1 MKVFLQGKGQGLAW
15 TLPFLLVWGG
25 AAGAQDSTLLQGANR
40 PLVARPASA
49 SQPEPMVLPDPVR
62 FGHAMELGDM
72 FQARRW
78 LEGGLDPE
86 FEADRIGTGLM
97 IGAWSGNIP
106 LMELFLAHG
115 GTVEHRNSLG
125 ETALLLAA
133 WKGQIGAVSWL
144 LDHGAA
150 VNRPNGQ
157 WTALHYGAFA
167 GHQEVVD
174 LLLARGGD
182 INARSP
188 NGSSVLMM
196 AVYDGHDY
204 PLSTGLRQ
212 AGEAIHHMGLRV
224 TVDRHFQILDAQGVT
239 EAAPYGEHCRAI
251 VPEYRRLV
259 GLNLFQD
266 FRRALRQRLGGVAG
280 CSHLTE
286 LAMAYGVT
294 GAVVLRVLL
303 TTFAALV
310 MHLPWLKMAGGCLL
324 LWIGIKLLLPED
336 EGEGDITAADSLWGA
351 VRTIIVADF
360 VMSLDNVIG
369 VAGAAHG
376 SLLLLFLGLAVSI
389 PLIVWSSQLILH
401 FMERWPVVV
410 TLGAAL
416 LGYVAGEM
424 FWSDHGL
431 ARWLAPYLTGAP
443 LWLPQAVGVL
453 GAVLVVA
460 LGKGLAR
467 RRPTRPQP
475 SGGA

>member
-15 TLPFLLVWGG
+15 TLPFLLVLGG
-25 AAGAQDSTLLQGANR
+25 TAGAQDSTLLQGANR
-40 PLVARPASA
+40 PSVVRPASA

-196 AVYDGHDY
+196 AVYDGH
-204 PLSTGLRQ
+204 
-212 AGEAIHHMGLRV
+212 EAMAKHLLERGADPKVRNEWGDGALEWAVKFDHMTL
-224 TVDRHFQILDAQGVT
+224 A
-239 EAAPYGEHCRAI
+239 RAI
-251 VPEYRRLV
+251 SSPE
-259 GLNLFQD
+259 
-266 FRRALRQRLGGVAG
+266 
-280 CSHLTE
+280 E
-286 LAMAYGVT
+286 
-294 GAVVLRVLL
+294 
-303 TTFAALV
+303 FAA
-310 MHLPWLKMAGGCLL
+310 
-324 LWIGIKLLLPED
+324 
-336 EGEGDITAADSLWGA
+336 
-351 VRTIIVADF
+351 VA
-360 VMSLDNVIG
+360 NR
-369 VAGAAHG
+369 
-376 SLLLLFLGLAVSI
+376 
-389 PLIVWSSQLILH
+389 P
-401 FMERWPVVV
+401 R
-410 TLGAAL
+410 
-416 LGYVAGEM
+416 
-424 FWSDHGL
+424 SD
-431 ARWLAPYLTGAP
+431 W
-443 LWLPQAVGVL
+443 
-453 GAVLVVA
+453 
-460 LGKGLAR
+460 GLAR
-467 RRPTRPQP
+467 RSEQAPAELERLLQIRRAMQAKGYNVERIDGRIAAARAKYARISSQALPPSAMALEISAKRANPKDQSTRLVGQDSR
-475 SGGA
+475 SGRTKKAKTTP